1 MKIILHRY
9 RLMFFAFLFVLLWLM
24 PLTVFAASPSPLHP
38 LSPTPFPDTPLWR
51 IGVITDDL
59 YTLDYATLA
68 AAGVPVTTTA
78 PAAFHLLWRGQ
89 EVALDGLGTADG
101 IFSPGDAFVFYGQK
115 FHGSEQDEKYT
126 DEAVYWLTVDVATPG
141 LRMAARSVTPMSAPA
156 GVCTATTIAEQ
167 NLLYWGRWSTTP
179 GTDVTWFWELV
190 QVSTNVATR
199 TYTLDAQTPLIA
211 GSDVRL
217 VVEVAARNSNTAAPD
232 HHLRLRLNDNALGD
246 RYWDGAVGHI
256 ITVTAPAS
264 ALRAGEN
271 TLSVGYVAD
280 VVRQEVYFDRAT
292 LTYRQTPAALN
303 GAWACVAAQEG
314 AAAYTVAGLSDAARL
329 YDVSDP
335 LQPVALAGYA
345 LTDGVLTL
353 ADNAPQGTVYR
364 AAAPASVAPTPY
376 TPDPNLIASPTG
388 ADEIIVA
395 PHEFFVALAPLVA
408 QRRAQGLRVQV
419 VDVADVYAAFNDGVF
434 HPEAIRALVRHAYDV
449 WPGQPPRYLLL
460 VGDGNFNFK
469 GYNPERYGEFIPSR
483 IPPYL
488 AFADPTQGEVPVD
501 AHFGDLDG
509 DDFPEVVV
517 GRIPAADAAEV
528 SAFVAKLLDYEAQPP
543 ADWQLHTLLV
553 ADNVPDDAGDF
564 QGVMEDVRT
573 TYIHSPLTAT
583 TVYLNDYC
591 GAPTSVPKPCPT
603 ATFALT
609 TTWSAG
615 AGVMAYTGHGSVNRW
630 AHEKLLTT
638 GDIATFAPGHGLPF
652 VLSLDCLDGFWMFP
666 ENYPGLD
673 DARSIAERLLTTPE
687 RGAVAAF
694 SPAGLG
700 YTWDGELVANA
711 VFTALT
717 HHGEFRVAELS
728 QLGRAASRTHMRK
741 VYTLFGDPAL
751 VLPFGE
757 RITLTPITLTVG
769 SRVTV
774 DAFAPRLD
782 TRFGQTLPFTATAW
796 TADAGAFDRDG
807 AYVAPT
813 TAGAARVTAHLGPL
827 SAAAPV
833 TVLAGPPVTL
843 TVSPDPLWLLPGES
857 AQMTATIRDAY
868 LNPVAYTGVITWTS
882 DIGSI
887 TPAGRFT
894 APGLKTEGLITAT
907 AAISQGS
914 NTVWLS
920 NHARVTIVASRVY
933 LPLVTK

>member
-1 MKIILHRY
+1 
-9 RLMFFAFLFVLLWLM
+9 
-24 PLTVFAASPSPLHP
+24 
-38 LSPTPFPDTPLWR
+38 
-51 IGVITDDL
+51 
-59 YTLDYATLA
+59 YA
-68 AAGVPVTTTA
+68 
-78 PAAFHLLWRGQ
+78 
-89 EVALDGLGTADG
+89 
-101 IFSPGDAFVFYGQK
+101 
-115 FHGSEQDEKYT
+115 
-126 DEAVYWLTVDVATPG
+126 
-141 LRMAARSVTPMSAPA
+141 
-156 GVCTATTIAEQ
+156 
-167 NLLYWGRWSTTP
+167 
-179 GTDVTWFWELV
+179 
-190 QVSTNVATR
+190 
-199 TYTLDAQTPLIA
+199 
-211 GSDVRL
+211 
-217 VVEVAARNSNTAAPD
+217 
-232 HHLRLRLNDNALGD
+232 
-246 RYWDGAVGHI
+246 
-256 ITVTAPAS
+256 
-264 ALRAGEN
+264 
-271 TLSVGYVAD
+271 
-280 VVRQEVYFDRAT
+280 
-292 LTYRQTPAALN
+292 
-303 GAWACVAAQEG
+303 
-314 AAAYTVAGLSDAARL
+314 
-329 YDVSDP
+329 
-335 LQPVALAGYA
+335 
-345 LTDGVLTL
+345 
-353 ADNAPQGTVYR
+353 
-364 AAAPASVAPTPY
+364 
-376 TPDPNLIASPTG
+376 
-388 ADEIIVA
+388 
-395 PHEFFVALAPLVA
+395 
-408 QRRAQGLRVQV
+408 
-419 VDVADVYAAFNDGVF
+419 
-434 HPEAIRALVRHAYDV
+434 
-449 WPGQPPRYLLL
+449 
-460 VGDGNFNFK
+460 
-469 GYNPERYGEFIPSR
+469 PERYGEFIPSH

-501 AHFGDLDG
+501 ARFGNLDG

-517 GRIPAADAAEV
+517 GRIPAADVAEV
-528 SAFVAKLLDYEAQPP
+528 ATVVAKLLAYEAQPT
-543 ADWQLHTLLV
+543 ADWQLRALLV
-553 ADNVPDDAGDF
+553 SDNVPDAAGDF
-564 QGVMEDVRT
+564 RVVLERLQAK
-573 TYIHSPLTAT
+573 YSPPLAMTPI
-583 TVYLNDYC
+583 YLNDYC
-591 GAPTSVPKPCPT
+591 GGPTSPATPCPAGT
-603 ATFALT
+603 LALT

-615 AGVMAYTGHGSVNRW
+615 AGLVTYNGHASVNRW

-666 ENYPGLD
+666 ESYPGLD

-796 TADAGAFDRDG
+796 TADAGTFDRDG

-813 TAGAARVTAHLGPL
+813 TAGAARVTAHLGTL
-827 SAAAPV
+827 SAAASV

-843 TVSPDPLWLLPGES
+843 TVSPDPVWLLPGES

-907 AAISQGS
+907 VAISQGS

-933 LPLVTK
+933 LPLVTR